1 MSELLVQEK
10 EVVIPGQILAKGMDF
25 LPAHGTFREEDNI
38 ISSMVGLVNLNGR
51 LIKIIP
57 LTGPYIPRRDD
68 VVIGKVVD
76 IGPWG
81 WRVDIRWA
89 YQAML
94 SLKDATQEFI
104 ERGTDLTQ
112 FYNIGDILMV
122 RIVNVS
128 GSKVIDLG
136 MKGPGLRKL
145 TEGRMIQITPSKV
158 PRLIGKQGSMIT
170 MIKDKTETRILVGQ
184 NGNVWISG
192 MDPVKEKVAVDAID
206 IIDKESQSEGLT
218 DSIEKFLNDKLGI
231 KKEKKVEEKKEEI
244 KEEKESKKKEK

>member
-10 EVVIPGQILAKGMDF
+10 EIVIPGQVLAKGMDF
-25 LPAHGTFREEDNI
+25 LPAHGTFRENDNI
-38 ISSMVGLVNLNGR
+38 ISSVIGLVNLNGR

-57 LTGPYIPRRDD
+57 LTGPYIPRRED

-94 SLKDATQEFI
+94 SIKDATPEFI

-112 FYNIGDILMV
+112 FYNIGDLIMT
-122 RIVNVS
+122 RIINVS

-145 TEGRMIQITPSKV
+145 TEGRIVQITPSKV

-170 MIKDKTETRILVGQ
+170 MIKEKTETRILVGQ

-192 MDPVKEKVAVDAID
+192 MDPLKEKLAVDAID
-206 IIDKESQSEGLT
+206 VINRESQSEGLT
-218 DSIEKFLNDKLGI
+218 DKIEKFLTDKLGKEV
-231 KKEKKVEEKKEEI
+231 KKEKKEEKV
-244 KEEKESKKKEK
+244 EEKESKKEKKEK